1 MGYTRNVYTS
11 TCKAF
16 PVQTT
21 KAYEGARIQFHLF
34 LNPSIR
40 WRLVERFEPQPL
52 NSQGEPRVTTGWA
65 PDNLGTLEK
74 KKKSLALIG
83 K

>member
-1 MGYTRNVYTS
+1 MCILAKV
-11 TCKAF
+11 K
-16 PVQTT
+16 
-21 KAYEGARIQFHLF
+21 LF

-52 NSQGEPRVTTGWA
+52 TSQGEPRVTTGWA

-74 KKKSLALIG
+74 KKNLLLSLG
-83 K
+83 SEP